1 MNKKIAP
8 VFVLF
13 FSVLF
18 VSCISTLQD
27 IAGDFLNS
35 GSASSAKTYTNAEA
49 ITATKDALEEGIK
62 AASSALSKENAY
74 YKNEAIKILLPSEAE
89 PILEVLSVIPGGSSL
104 AEDVILRLNRTAEE
118 AAKDTVSIF
127 VTAIKS
133 MTVSDG
139 IKIVTGN
146 KNAATEYLKEKC
158 YDSLVNLY
166 KPKVSSVLNKPL
178 ILNISA
184 NTAWTNLVTSYSKYA
199 SVPNYVARLAG
210 KKEPF
215 PAVEVD
221 LAKYATEKAL
231 DGLFVKI
238 AEEES
243 KIRENPLQYASA
255 MIQKVF
261 SYVKKGMNPVI

>member
-1 MNKKIAP
+1 MNKKIAT

-184 NTAWTNLVTSYSKYA
+184 NTAWTNLVTSYNKYA